1 MTDSWPGFRWF
12 RLGRL
17 VPLVLV
23 VWAVTDL
30 SLRLLPPQW
39 FRVNALLIALRRPG
53 PHSSFAPNLSL
64 GYEYIGDAARDGN
77 LRPTERRTGVQ
88 FSTDELGYRRN
99 PFLPAGQEADL
110 LVLRGFSFVYGGALS
125 DAQTLPAALSRLGG
139 IRAYNGARWHLD
151 PNDSVDEIDW
161 LLSRLPVRPR
171 RAVLVYLEHE
181 NPRRPTLGEQGLV
194 GRAASIHPGL
204 VQPVTTLRTQYRRV
218 QGARRLAQRWWDFSP
233 LDILTTRLD
242 RRIRD
247 GHLLPNPLEG
257 QVRQLA
263 LPDGRRIVF
272 RAYELEPA
280 QKLRGRADAQAAA
293 DYLAWWRTALASRGI
308 DTLVLTLPTRYSVYG
323 PHLETGEARFRTLQS
338 REYLEYLN
346 QALDARRIPYV
357 DGAGIFFSTAADEL
371 RSGRLSFYR
380 EDNHWNATGVERIA
394 RALITALAAES
405 PDGESGRDRSA
416 SSR

>member
-1 MTDSWPGFRWF
+1 MTKASANRF

-17 VPLVLV
+17 VPWVLVL
-23 VWAVTDL
+23 WAVTDL

-39 FRVNALLIALRRPG
+39 FRVNALIIALRRPG
-53 PHSSFAPNLSL
+53 PRSSFAPNLSL
-64 GYEYIGDAARDGN
+64 DYEYIGDAARDGN
-77 LRPTERRTGVQ
+77 LRPTETRSTVH
-88 FSTDELGYRRN
+88 FSTDALGYRRN

-151 PNDSVDEIDW
+151 PDDNVADVDW
-161 LLSRLPVRPR
+161 LLSQLSVRPR

-194 GRAASIHPGL
+194 GQAAGIHPGL
-204 VQPVTTLRTQYRRV
+204 VQPLTTLRTQYRRV
-218 QGARRLAQRWWDFSP
+218 QTARRLAQRWWDFSP
-233 LDILTTRLD
+233 LNILTTRLD

-247 GHLLPNPLEG
+247 GHLLPNPLEH

-263 LPDGRRIVF
+263 LPDGRRILF

-280 QKLRGRADAQAAA
+280 QKLRGPADAQAVA
-293 DYLAWWRTALASRGI
+293 DYLAWWRAALASRGI

-323 PHLETGEARFRTLQS
+323 PHLETGEARVRALQS
-338 REYLEYLN
+338 REYLHYLN
-346 QALDARRIPYV
+346 EALDARRIPYV
-357 DGAGIFFSTAADEL
+357 DGASIFFTTAGDEL

-380 EDNHWNATGVERIA
+380 EDNHWNAAGVERIA
-394 RALITALAAES
+394 RALIEALGAEWRG
-405 PDGESGRDRSA
+405 GEGGRGRIGT
-416 SSR
+416 SR